1 VTIRAVVAA
10 TMMTMKTA
18 ATTVMA
24 LAIATTI
31 VMMKKIV
38 RKRLIAQIILT
49 VLKAMTPLTAQ
60 IVPIPVA
67 TKTQLAAI
75 QKIQKVPTKAW
86 QTTANNLTN

>member
-1 VTIRAVVAA
+1 
-10 TMMTMKTA
+10 M
-18 ATTVMA
+18 
-24 LAIATTI
+24 
-31 VMMKKIV
+31 
-38 RKRLIAQIILT
+38 IILT

-67 TKTQLAAI
+67 TTKTQLAAI